1 MTSHH
6 AAARAPRLPALAG
19 IGPRT
24 AGDRLRF
31 GRLRRSAPSHTS
43 PPLAA
48 GAYRPFGAD
57 SRPGSAFWSWPTE
70 AARKWNGSVD
80 AALAGLRERIPVA
93 LALGMANP
101 HTLQAALDSLH
112 RRGVGTVAVVRLFI
126 SGASFLHQTE
136 YLFGL
141 RPDPPERAMAGHR
154 MVDGNDLNPLEVR
167 GRILLERTGLA
178 GSREAARI
186 LKDRVAAN
194 AADPPETG
202 IMLIAH
208 GMGSERANRD
218 LLERMEA
225 GARNLRSAG
234 YAEVRTATLREDW
247 PVPRARAER
256 EIRTAVAEMGRRRS
270 RVLVVPYRLSGFG
283 PYAQVLDGLDYV
295 PTGSLLPHPLVTD
308 WIEARTT
315 DRFCAV
321 RLKSPLGPCA
331 DGTQLP
337 PPLPTPS
344 GIFRSR

>member
-1 MTSHH
+1 MAH
-6 AAARAPRLPALAG
+6 G
-19 IGPRT
+19 GGP
-24 AGDRLRF
+24 
-31 GRLRRSAPSHTS
+31 
-43 PPLAA
+43 
-48 GAYRPFGAD
+48 
-57 SRPGSAFWSWPTE
+57 E
-70 AARKWNGSVD
+70 WNGSVD

-141 RPDPPERAMAGHR
+141 RPDPPERAIAGHR
-154 MVDGNDLNPLEVR
+154 MVDGNDLSPLEVR

-225 GARNLRSAG
+225 GAHNLRSAG

-308 WIEARTT
+308 WIAARAT
-315 DRFCAV
+315 DLFCAV
-321 RLKSPLGPCA
+321 RLESPLGPCP

-337 PPLPTPS
+337 SPLPAPS
-344 GIFRSR
+344 GISRSR